1 VNDFEKAPEH
11 MTASVQKEK
20 YYTLEVSPMLA
31 SMLQHAEMQKNE
43 INTLKQQKPDLW
55 ETVREKLRITW
66 TYDSNAIEGSTLSYG
81 DTLFFLREGLTVEGK
96 PFKDFVDAKNHAQA
110 IDFLHDVIANN
121 RPITEGLIKE
131 INALLL
137 KGVDSTPAINERGQR
152 VQKPATPGEYKK
164 QPNHVLQSD
173 GSIHHYIEPLQVPA
187 EMNKLC
193 EWIEAQKG
201 KFHDIAIAAL
211 AHYNMV
217 RVHPFDDGN
226 GRGARILMN
235 LILMKAGY
243 PPAIVKNEKRRKYLD
258 ALPEAD
264 SGNLV
269 PFVEFITSSLAI
281 TQEMI
286 LEDLG

>member
-1 VNDFEKAPEH
+1 
-11 MTASVQKEK
+11 
-20 YYTLEVSPMLA
+20 MLA

-66 TYDSNAIEGSTLSYG
+66 TYDSNAIEGSTLNYG
-81 DTLFFLREGLTVEGK
+81 DTLFFLREDLTVEGK

-110 IDFLHDVIANN
+110 IDYLHDVIANN

-173 GSIHHYIEPLQVPA
+173 GSIHHYISPLQVPA
-187 EMNKLC
+187 EMSNLC
-193 EWIEAQKG
+193 DWIEAQKG
-201 KFHDIAIAAL
+201 KLHDIAIAAL

-258 ALPEAD
+258 ALQEAD
-264 SGNLV
+264 NGNLV